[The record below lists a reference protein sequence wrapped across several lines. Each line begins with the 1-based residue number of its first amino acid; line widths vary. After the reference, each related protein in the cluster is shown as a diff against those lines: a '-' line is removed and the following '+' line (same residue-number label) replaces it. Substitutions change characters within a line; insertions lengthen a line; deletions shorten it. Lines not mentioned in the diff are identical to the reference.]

1 MLGAGIWRLITVLF
15 WHILSASYCFWYL
28 GRLLFVPLKVV
39 MKLVYNALLGA
50 VVIFLVNLAGG
61 LFGFHMAFNIYTAFI
76 AGTLGVPGFIL
87 LVILK
92 LIF

>member
-1 MLGAGIWRLITVLF
+1 MTIDYGVILAYIIGIILLLI
-15 WHILSASYCFWYL
+15 L

-39 MKLVYNALLGA
+39 MKLIYNALLGA
-50 VVIFLVNLAGG
+50 VAIFLVNLIGG
-61 LFGFHMAFNIYTAFI
+61 IFGFHMAFNIYTAFVVGI
-76 AGTLGVPGFIL
+76 LGIPGFIL